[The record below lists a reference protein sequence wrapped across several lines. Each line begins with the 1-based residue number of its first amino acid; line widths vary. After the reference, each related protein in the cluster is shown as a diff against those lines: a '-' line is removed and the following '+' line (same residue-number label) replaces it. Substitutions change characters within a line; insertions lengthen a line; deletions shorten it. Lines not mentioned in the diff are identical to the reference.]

1 MTRSR
6 KHKTSRQIDKSR
18 EPTATAA
25 EPKDWQC
32 LAAILLLVGVY
43 FREILL
49 GNAYL
54 WEDFLFYNYPVRNF
68 AATTMAMGQMPLWN
82 PYTFNGMPFLA
93 DIQTT
98 VFYIPCTI
106 LVLFVKDGLLNFYWL
121 ELVIILHYVLAGA
134 GMFYLAKSLG
144 IRRIPSLFSGVAYM
158 LSGFMIT
165 HAIHQQIITLV
176 AWYPLVLL
184 LFRKALKKEQWRWV
198 FLAALVLG
206 HSVLAGHP
214 QLSLFLYFLIFVFFL
229 FELLTTHT
237 GKALLSRSAILIG
250 TRAASIVAISVAV
263 AMIQLLPT
271 LELSDLSQRAEI
283 TYEKATEGS
292 LAWSQLTTLIFPKI
306 FGTAGADGY
315 HYHGPGTYWYY
326 WETCIYLG
334 TLPLILMVLSA
345 VLIKRN
351 KYVAFLWG
359 LGIFAVLF
367 ALGNDFVLHK
377 MFFDFVPGFS
387 KFRNPA
393 RIGIFLSLAA
403 ALLSGFSIQ
412 HLLYEELTNRDKS
425 RMRKSLLTII
435 GAGTAV
441 WALIVSGALDGL
453 FPFMKNEQ
461 LLAVVRKD
469 SHIALV
475 IFLISGVVVY
485 ALFKPTAWTRWI
497 GVALIAI
504 IFVDMSVFGAEQN
517 NAKLSPSDYFRRSD
531 QIVQSLKRET
541 TVEFFR
547 VKTRNPQGMIMDRNQ
562 GMIDRIFMME
572 GYTPLAL
579 QRVYAPLASSE
590 EALDLLNTKYKTV
603 TDERSRSLTLVQR
616 STYFP
621 RAFFLYEIDV
631 VHSDDELL
639 AYLKSSGF
647 DHSTTAVLEKEPGF
661 TLEPPSTKPEWSANI
676 IKYENNNIVL
686 NARTT
691 HDGLLVL
698 SEIFYPGWKAYL
710 DGTETEIYRTDYNL
724 RSLFVPK
731 GTHTIEVRFEPLSY
745 TRGVLITLGALALCA
760 SGTLVSITRSRRAQL
775 KSSV

>member
-1 MTRSR
+1 M
-6 KHKTSRQIDKSR
+6 
-18 EPTATAA
+18 
-25 EPKDWQC
+25 
-32 LAAILLLVGVY
+32 
-43 FREILL
+43 
-49 GNAYL
+49 
-54 WEDFLFYNYPVRNF
+54 
-68 AATTMAMGQMPLWN
+68 
-82 PYTFNGMPFLA
+82 
-93 DIQTT
+93 
-98 VFYIPCTI
+98 
-106 LVLFVKDGLLNFYWL
+106 
-121 ELVIILHYVLAGA
+121 
-134 GMFYLAKSLG
+134 
-144 IRRIPSLFSGVAYM
+144 
-158 LSGFMIT
+158 
-165 HAIHQQIITLV
+165 
-176 AWYPLVLL
+176 
-184 LFRKALKKEQWRWV
+184 
-198 FLAALVLG
+198 
-206 HSVLAGHP
+206 
-214 QLSLFLYFLIFVFFL
+214 FVFFL
-229 FELLTTHT
+229 FEILTTHAR
-237 GKALLSRSAILIG
+237 KELLSRPALVMG
-250 TRAASIVAISVAV
+250 AKAASIIAISVAV

-359 LGIFAVLF
+359 LGLFSVLF

-377 MFFDFVPGFS
+377 LFFDFVPGFS

-412 HLLYEELTNRDKS
+412 HLLYEELTNSDRS
-425 RMRKSLLTII
+425 RMRKALLAII
-435 GAGTAV
+435 GAGTVV
-441 WALIVSGALDGL
+441 WVLIASGAFAGL
-453 FPFMKNEQ
+453 SGFMKDEQ
-461 LLAVVRKD
+461 LLVVVKKD
-469 SHIALV
+469 SHISLV
-475 IFLISGVVVY
+475 IFLISGIVVY
-485 ALFKPTAWTRWI
+485 TLFKRTTWTRWI
-497 GVALIAI
+497 AVALIAI
-504 IFVDMSVFGAEQN
+504 LFVDMSVFGAEQN
-517 NAKLSPSDYFRRSD
+517 NAKLSPSDYFKRSD
-531 QIVQSLKRET
+531 RLVQFLKHET
-541 TVEFFR
+541 TLELFR

-579 QRVYAPLASSE
+579 QRVYIPLASSE
-590 EALDLLNTKYKTV
+590 AALDLLNIKYTTV
-603 TDERSRSLTLVQR
+603 TDEKSRNLTLVQR

-631 VHSDDELL
+631 VHSEDELL
-639 AYLKSSGF
+639 AHLKSSEF

-661 TLEPPSTKPEWSANI
+661 ILEPPSTKPEWSANI
-676 IKYENNNIVL
+676 ITYENNSIIL

-698 SEIFYPGWKAYL
+698 SEIFYPGWRGYL

-731 GTHTIEVRFEPLSY
+731 GTHTIEVRFEPPSY
-745 TRGVLITLGALALCA
+745 ERGALITLGALALCA
-760 SGTLVSITRSRRAQL
+760 SGAFISMTRSRRAQL
-775 KSSV
+775 KSSM